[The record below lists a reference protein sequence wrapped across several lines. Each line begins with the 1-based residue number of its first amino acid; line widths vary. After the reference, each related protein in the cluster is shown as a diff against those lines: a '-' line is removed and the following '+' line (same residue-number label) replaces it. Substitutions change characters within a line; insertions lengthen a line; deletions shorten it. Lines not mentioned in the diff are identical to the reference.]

1 MLDFTKGKGV
11 SLEPISLL
19 CWVNGVVISQSTK
32 LNQGKVCLV
41 RVSSSFHLL
50 TTNVIRPLFIAGK
63 SNTDGGG
70 LNQSELPARKN
81 LVRSAGKRVTGAKRG
96 KTCNRCPAREN
107 V

>member
-32 LNQGKVCLV
+32 LNQGKVCMLC
-41 RVSSSFHLL
+41 VSSSFRLRI
-50 TTNVIRPLFIAGK
+50 VKVFRRLFIAGK
-63 SNTDGGG
+63 SKQMWRWIEPIRT
-70 LNQSELPARKN
+70 AREEK
-81 LVRSAGKRVTGAKRG
+81 SGAKPG
-96 KTCNRCPAREN
+96 KTCNRCQAREN